1 MLWGRGRKCK
11 ALAARFVAAVNAHDA
26 DALAP
31 LLTEDFVNIDSWR
44 EGVIGRETA
53 IAGARMLFAADP
65 GLRLDVETMSFSD
78 PYVLM
83 RGWVESA
90 NLAVGRRRAVWRARC
105 EGGLIAEWQAWAEGS
120 PPPLNR
126 TFNPQATI
134 DMSDRAP
141 GVPDST

>member
-11 ALAARFVAAVNAHDA
+11 ALTARFVAAVNAHDA

-44 EGVIGRETA
+44 EGIVGRETA
-53 IAGARMLFAADP
+53 VAGARILFAADP
-65 GLRLDVETMSFSD
+65 GLRLDVESTSFSD

-90 NLAVGRRRAVWRARC
+90 NPDVGRRRAVWRARC
-105 EGGLIAEWQAWAEGS
+105 EDGLIAEWQAWAEGS

-126 TFNPQATI
+126 TYNPDAAV
-134 DMSDRAP
+134 DMSDRASDRP
-141 GVPDST
+141 GTT

>member
-44 EGVIGRETA
+44 EGVIGRDTA

-65 GLRLDVETMSFSD
+65 GLRLDVESMSFSD

-90 NLAVGRRRAVWRARC
+90 NPDVGRRRAVWRARC

-120 PPPLNR
+120 PPKLNR
-126 TFNPQATI
+126 MFNPEATI
-134 DMSDRAP
+134 DMTDRAP
-141 GVPDST
+141 ELPGAP